1 MNKHRQL
8 IRIIFRCS
16 RKGSSILTA
25 YFDNSATAKPCK
37 EAIAAAE
44 KAMNEV
50 WGNPSSLHELGSLA
64 SSELKKSRKSVAKL
78 LGVPEDSFFF
88 TSSGTT
94 ANNTAVFGTYE
105 KLKRE
110 GNRIVTTAIEHPS
123 VAEPIKR
130 LESLGAEVIRLMP
143 DKNGKINEDE
153 LLESINKN
161 TVLVS
166 LMAVNN
172 EVGSVLPVNAVRSAV
187 KSAGAPALIH
197 TDCVQALSKIPVT
210 PKTLDADIIT
220 VSGHKIHAL
229 KGVGGI
235 YIKSPNALKPY
246 ILGGGQ
252 EKGIHSG
259 TEATPAIFSF
269 GAAARCAVDIGK
281 NSAYVK
287 SLKDRFLNGISDLP
301 CITVNSPED
310 SIPYIVNI
318 SILGLPSQPIVNF
331 MSSKG
336 ICISAGS
343 ACKSGHRSP
352 VLTAMGLS
360 PEVID
365 SAVRISFSR
374 YNTADE
380 VDYLIGAVKE
390 AAEKYGK
397 K

>member
-1 MNKHRQL
+1 M
-8 IRIIFRCS
+8 
-16 RKGSSILTA
+16 TV
-25 YFDNSATAKPCK
+25 YFDNSATTKPCK
-37 EAIAAAE
+37 EAVDAAN
-44 KAMNEV
+44 KAITEL

-64 SSELKKSRKSVAKL
+64 SSELRKARKNVSKL
-78 LGVPEDSFFF
+78 LGVPEDNFFF

-94 ANNTAVFGTYE
+94 ANNTAIFGAYE

-123 VAEPIKR
+123 VSEPIKR
-130 LESLGAEVIRLMP
+130 LESYGVEVIRLMP
-143 DKNGKINEDE
+143 DKYGKINEDE

-161 TVLVS
+161 TILVS

-172 EVGSVLPVNAVRSAV
+172 EVGSILPVNAVRSAV
-187 KSAGAPALIH
+187 KRAGAPALIH
-197 TDCVQALSKIPVT
+197 ADCVQALSKIPVT
-210 PKTLDADIIT
+210 PKTVDADIIT

-235 YIKSPNALKPY
+235 YVKSQNLIKPY

-252 EKGIHSG
+252 EKNMHSG
-259 TEATPAIFSF
+259 TEASPAIFSF
-269 GAAARCAVDIGK
+269 GAAAL
-281 NSAYVK
+281 SAMDVRRHSDYVK
-287 SLKDRFLNGISDLP
+287 SLKERFLKGIEDLS
-301 CITVNSPED
+301 CVTVNSPED
-310 SIPYIVNI
+310 AIPYIVNI
-318 SILGLPSQPIVNF
+318 SILGLPSQPTVNF

-343 ACKSGHRSP
+343 ACKTGHRSP

-360 PEVID
+360 PEIID

-374 YNTADE
+374 YNTPEEIDI
-380 VDYLIGAVKE
+380 LINAVKE

>member
-1 MNKHRQL
+1 M
-8 IRIIFRCS
+8 
-16 RKGSSILTA
+16 TV
-25 YFDNSATAKPCK
+25 YFDNSATTKPCK
-37 EAIAAAE
+37 EAVDAAN
-44 KAMNEV
+44 KAITEL

-64 SSELKKSRKSVAKL
+64 SSELRKARKNVSKL
-78 LGVPEDSFFF
+78 LGVPEDNFFF

-94 ANNTAVFGTYE
+94 ANNTAIFGAYE

-123 VAEPIKR
+123 VSEPIKR
-130 LESLGAEVIRLMP
+130 LESYGVEVIRLMP
-143 DKNGKINEDE
+143 DKYGKINEDE

-161 TVLVS
+161 TILVS

-172 EVGSVLPVNAVRSAV
+172 EVGSILPVNAVRSAV
-187 KSAGAPALIH
+187 KRAGAPALIH
-197 TDCVQALSKIPVT
+197 ADCVQALSKIPVT
-210 PKTLDADIIT
+210 PKTVDADIIT

-235 YIKSPNALKPY
+235 YVKSQNLIKPY

-252 EKGIHSG
+252 EKNMHSG

-269 GAAARCAVDIGK
+269 GAAAL
-281 NSAYVK
+281 SAIDVRRHSDYVK
-287 SLKDRFLNGISDLP
+287 SLKERFLKGIEDLS
-301 CITVNSPED
+301 CVTVNSPED
-310 SIPYIVNI
+310 AIPYIVNI
-318 SILGLPSQPIVNF
+318 SILGLPSQPTVNF

-343 ACKSGHRSP
+343 ACKTGHRSP

-360 PEVID
+360 PEIID

-374 YNTADE
+374 YNTPEEIDI
-380 VDYLIGAVKE
+380 LINAVKE

>member
-1 MNKHRQL
+1 M
-8 IRIIFRCS
+8 
-16 RKGSSILTA
+16 TV
-25 YFDNSATAKPCK
+25 YFDNSATTKPCK
-37 EAIAAAE
+37 EAVDAAN
-44 KAMNEV
+44 KAITEL

-64 SSELKKSRKSVAKL
+64 SSELRKARKNVSKL
-78 LGVPEDSFFF
+78 LGVPEDNFFF

-94 ANNTAVFGTYE
+94 ANNTAIFGAYE

-123 VAEPIKR
+123 VSEPIKR
-130 LESLGAEVIRLMP
+130 LESYGVEVIRLMS

-161 TVLVS
+161 TILVS

-172 EVGSVLPVNAVRSAV
+172 EVGSILPVNAVRSAV
-187 KSAGAPALIH
+187 KRAGAPALIH
-197 TDCVQALSKIPVT
+197 ADCVQALSKIPVT
-210 PKTLDADIIT
+210 PKTVDADIIT

-235 YIKSPNALKPY
+235 YVKSQNLIKPY

-252 EKGIHSG
+252 EKNMHSG

-269 GAAARCAVDIGK
+269 GAAAL
-281 NSAYVK
+281 SAMDVRRHSDYVK
-287 SLKDRFLNGISDLP
+287 SLKERFLKGIEDLS
-301 CITVNSPED
+301 CVTVNSPED
-310 SIPYIVNI
+310 AIPYIVNI
-318 SILGLPSQPIVNF
+318 SILGLPSQPTVNF

-343 ACKSGHRSP
+343 ACKTGHRSP

-360 PEVID
+360 PEIID

-374 YNTADE
+374 YNTPEEIDI
-380 VDYLIGAVKE
+380 LINAVKE
-390 AAEKYGK
+390 AAEKYVK

>member
-1 MNKHRQL
+1 M
-8 IRIIFRCS
+8 
-16 RKGSSILTA
+16 TV
-25 YFDNSATAKPCK
+25 YFDNSATTKPCK
-37 EAIAAAE
+37 EAVDAAN
-44 KAMNEV
+44 KAITEL

-64 SSELKKSRKSVAKL
+64 SSELRKARKNVSKL
-78 LGVPEDSFFF
+78 LGVPEDNFFF

-94 ANNTAVFGTYE
+94 ANNTAIFGAYE

-123 VAEPIKR
+123 VSEPIKR
-130 LESLGAEVIRLMP
+130 LESYGVEVIRLMP
-143 DKNGKINEDE
+143 DKYGKINEDE

-161 TVLVS
+161 TILVS

-172 EVGSVLPVNAVRSAV
+172 EVGSILPVNAVRSAV
-187 KSAGAPALIH
+187 KRAGAPALIH
-197 TDCVQALSKIPVT
+197 ADCVQALSKIPVT
-210 PKTLDADIIT
+210 PKTVDADIIT

-235 YIKSPNALKPY
+235 YVKSQNLIKPY

-252 EKGIHSG
+252 EKNMHSG

-269 GAAARCAVDIGK
+269 GAAAL
-281 NSAYVK
+281 SAMDVRRHSDYVK
-287 SLKDRFLNGISDLP
+287 SLKERFLKGIEDLS
-301 CITVNSPED
+301 CVTVNSPED
-310 SIPYIVNI
+310 AIPYIVNI
-318 SILGLPSQPIVNF
+318 SILGLPSQPTVNF

-343 ACKSGHRSP
+343 ACKTGHRSP

-360 PEVID
+360 PEIID

-374 YNTADE
+374 YNTPEEIDI
-380 VDYLIGAVKE
+380 LINAVKE

>member
-1 MNKHRQL
+1 M
-8 IRIIFRCS
+8 
-16 RKGSSILTA
+16 TV
-25 YFDNSATAKPCK
+25 YFDNSATTKPCK
-37 EAIAAAE
+37 EAVDAAN
-44 KAMNEV
+44 KAITEL

-64 SSELKKSRKSVAKL
+64 SSELRKARKNVSKL
-78 LGVPEDSFFF
+78 LGVPEDNFFF

-94 ANNTAVFGTYE
+94 ANNTAIFGAYE

-123 VAEPIKR
+123 VSEPIKR
-130 LESLGAEVIRLMP
+130 LESYGVEVIRLMP

-161 TVLVS
+161 TILVS

-172 EVGSVLPVNAVRSAV
+172 EVGSILPVNAVRSAV
-187 KSAGAPALIH
+187 KRAGAPALIH
-197 TDCVQALSKIPVT
+197 ADCVQALSKIPVT
-210 PKTLDADIIT
+210 PKTVDADIIT

-235 YIKSPNALKPY
+235 YVKSQNLIKPY

-252 EKGIHSG
+252 EKNMHSG

-269 GAAARCAVDIGK
+269 GAAAL
-281 NSAYVK
+281 SAMDVRRHSDYVK
-287 SLKDRFLNGISDLP
+287 SLKERFLKGIEDLS
-301 CITVNSPED
+301 CVTVNSPED
-310 SIPYIVNI
+310 AIPYIVNI
-318 SILGLPSQPIVNF
+318 SILGLPSQPTVNF

-343 ACKSGHRSP
+343 ACKTGHRSP

-360 PEVID
+360 PEIID

-374 YNTADE
+374 YNTLEEIDI
-380 VDYLIGAVKE
+380 LINAVKE